1 MLSKV
6 KLANTDLTVSKLCY
20 GTNQFG
26 TAIDQGRAN
35 AILDRFVEL
44 GGNFLDTARAY
55 GDWVPSVPAGASE
68 RAIGTWL
75 KGRSRNGLV
84 IATKGALLDMRAGDW
99 RNRVTPEDIALDLS
113 ESQDH
118 LGLDTIDLY
127 WLHADNPE
135 KPVQPIIDALLTHQQ
150 AGRIRYFGASN
161 WSPARIRE
169 ANAYAASLGKQ
180 GFVASQ
186 TFWGLATPNREKS
199 AAQGYQLYYEDGY
212 QPLHAEGL
220 PMIPYSAQSG
230 GYFTKMDKG
239 GEAALPDA
247 LKDRYDNPAN
257 VKRLQAV
264 KALAVRHGVTIN
276 EVVLAYLLCQPWQT
290 IPIFGG
296 SSPAQIEDSV
306 SAVSL
311 ELTQQEL
318 AELRAE

>member
-6 KLANTDLTVSKLCY
+6 KLANTDLTVSELCY

-26 TAIDQGRAN
+26 TSIDQGRAN

-55 GDWVPSVPAGASE
+55 GDWVPDVPAGASE
-68 RAIGTWL
+68 RAIGVWL
-75 KGRSRNGLV
+75 KGKKRDSV
-84 IATKGALLDMRAGDW
+84 VVATKGALLDMRAGTW
-99 RNRVTPEDIALDLS
+99 APRVTPEDIALDLS
-113 ESQDH
+113 QSLDH
-118 LGLDTIDLY
+118 LGIDMIDLY
-127 WLHADNPE
+127 WLHTDNPE
-135 KPVQPIIDALLTHQQ
+135 VPVQPLIDALLTHQQ

-186 TFWGLATPNREKS
+186 PFWGLATPNREKS

-212 QPLHAEGL
+212 PALHADGL

-239 GEAALPDA
+239 GEAAVPEA
-247 LKDRYDNPAN
+247 LRERYDNPAN
-257 VKRLQAV
+257 AKRLAAV
-264 KALAVRHGVTIN
+264 KAVAARHGVSIN

-306 SAVSL
+306 KAVKL
-311 ELTQQEL
+311 KLTPAEL